1 MIAVKSGFFIK
12 QSMKRFIV
20 RELAVHVRE
29 KERVL
34 PELAAK
40 KLDIHPEEIR
50 NWGIIRKS
58 LDARK
63 KENLLYKYTLWVEPE
78 AKVAFRLEKK
88 GCPLYEAPQQEEVQP
103 GEKQIK
109 GRIVVVGAG
118 PCGLF
123 AAYVLAQNGYR
134 PLLIERGKAIEQ
146 REEDFS
152 LLQQEGTLNPESNAC
167 FGEGGAGA
175 FSDGKLTARN
185 KDPHSAQ
192 VMSIF
197 IAHGASEEIA
207 YYAKPHLG
215 TDHIRR
221 IIASMRREILKNGG
235 EILFETRLERLIQQN
250 GALKGILYS
259 QKGVQTQ
266 LDCNACIL
274 AIGHSARDTFSMLQ
288 EAGIILQ
295 PKPFA
300 MGVRIEHRRELID
313 QWQYGKFAEALGAA
327 EYALKAQVQGRGVYS
342 FCMCPG
348 GEVICSATQP
358 GHTAVNGMSW
368 HERNQPYS
376 NSAIVVS
383 VGTEDMPAGRLGGI
397 ALQQQL
403 ERAAYQMAGGYGAP
417 AQTYRDFIGGR
428 VSKKLPANSYRPYTV
443 GADLSAC
450 LPGFIRDGII
460 GAAKHFE
467 GAIPGF
473 VQEGLLLGVETRT
486 SSPVRIVRNEQL
498 CSNLEGLYPGGEGAG
513 YAGGIMSAAIDGIKL
528 ACQLIRTFKAPEP

>member
-88 GCPLYEAPQQEEVQP
+88 GYPLYEAPRQEEVQP
-103 GEKQIK
+103 GEKQIR